1 MTETTE
7 PAGPLLAREL
17 PPETHRIELTHT
29 QSRFVATYMPVF
41 ARSTSKGDWGFN
53 VSHPAENGKYVELK
67 KFWECPALAD
77 FLRDGKIFEGPTLPE
92 GADIYMRMPDFV
104 DYLEVLVENVQPADK
119 EKEHFNMFGA
129 FVKRMRRSPK
139 NMDLF
144 VRLRNSYSIQDVSQM
159 YDPTLFADPNYYYY
173 AVTAEHPKGV
183 RVTSEETLQSSAIC
197 DAIARTR
204 ILDGDSDT
212 IARVLV
218 TEAMHEGFPFD
229 QDNLAEIAGVWG
241 EFQGSLNR
249 MTIVIAGDVGKR
261 DETSEAASPIYQ
273 LFAGDINKRITNGG
287 ESFGAYIYFTDAASI
302 ASDGRLFQRIMK
314 KMFIPHNFDIK
325 VVHPIVGTNG
335 VQYQMII
342 IVPKAQ

>member
-1 MTETTE
+1 MTEITE
-7 PAGPLLAREL
+7 PAGPLLVREL
-17 PPETHRIELTHT
+17 PPDTHRIELTHT

-104 DYLEVLVENVQPADK
+104 DYLEQLVEKVQPAD
-119 EKEHFNMFGA
+119 EERELFSMFGS
-129 FVKRMRRSPK
+129 FVKRMRLNPK
-139 NMDLF
+139 NMDRF
-144 VRLRNSYSIQDVSQM
+144 VRLRNSYSIQDVSLM
-159 YDPTLFADPNYYYY
+159 YAPTLFTDPNFYYY
-173 AVTAEHPKGV
+173 AVSAEHPRGV
-183 RVTSEETLQSSAIC
+183 RVTSEESLQSSVIC

-212 IARVLV
+212 IARALV
-218 TEAMHEGFPFD
+218 AEAKHEGFPFD
-229 QDNLAEIAGVWG
+229 QDNFTEIAGVWG

-249 MTIVIAGDVGKR
+249 MKIVIAGDVGKR

-273 LFAGDINKRITNGG
+273 LFAGEINKRITDGG

-302 ASDGRLFQRIMK
+302 TRDGRLFQRIMNN
-314 KMFIPHNFDIK
+314 MFIPHAFDIK
-325 VVHPIVGTNG
+325 VVHTIVGTNG
-335 VQYQMII
+335 VHYQMIV